1 MWAITSSSIRSGLGP
16 RSFRL
21 LFRRNFL
28 RREIEVIMMAAAR
41 IEPCLACGTL
51 IRAIQILPDTYL
63 PPAISAHHC
72 QLIPF
77 AARPD
82 FDRVVGQGIVAIL
95 ARVIEAAAL
104 HLDSHDVQYLVVM
117 NAASLRIQI
126 NSVHGGMEFGHAYKV
141 DEESGK
147 RRVDDWQSQFRRIE

>member
-1 MWAITSSSIRSGLGP
+1 MT
-16 RSFRL
+16 
-21 LFRRNFL
+21 
-28 RREIEVIMMAAAR
+28 
-41 IEPCLACGTL
+41 
-51 IRAIQILPDTYL
+51 
-63 PPAISAHHC
+63 
-72 QLIPF
+72 
-77 AARPD
+77 
-82 FDRVVGQGIVAIL
+82 GQCFVAIL
-95 ARVIEAAAL
+95 ARIIEAAAL